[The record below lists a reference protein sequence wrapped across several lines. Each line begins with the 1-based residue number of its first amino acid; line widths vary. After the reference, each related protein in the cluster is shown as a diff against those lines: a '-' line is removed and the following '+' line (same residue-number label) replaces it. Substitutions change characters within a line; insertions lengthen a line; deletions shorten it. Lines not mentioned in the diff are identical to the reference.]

1 MVKEEQQLGFLANV
15 NPDELKLVEKKGRT
29 GTPKQRKKALKAKRS
44 EERGGGGGGGGGEP
58 RLKEVEHVERKAF
71 TKDWEKSLNMT
82 ASLPIKRQ
90 DGTVVKTMRPVEERD
105 DEDEEEDEE
114 EEAMEVETAQEEETV
129 EPEEENEFD
138 TIDIDELSN
147 PKPKDKKV
155 KELSLNQKK
164 LHIADIC
171 NSVTSDPMETL
182 RRQRTNEIST
192 DDVHKLADLLR
203 YLKDTDP
210 RVQEVAMLSCL
221 LVFKDICPSYRIR
234 SREEYDK
241 NVMLKKDTKKL
252 RDYELALLASYQSYL
267 KFLATTVATGLGSS
281 KRDKPLTGEDDELK
295 PAWELGLSALRCQC
309 ELTRFLLHFN
319 MRTSLLESIVTR
331 ATQPLESVSAIC
343 CQTLKDVFTADTE
356 GEVSFEIVGIM
367 GKKLMSCKYN
377 VPVAFLQTLDHVKLR
392 VHADRA
398 RDIRR
403 KAKQNRRKR

>member
-29 GTPKQRKKALKAKRS
+29 GTPKQRKKALKQKKF
-44 EERGGGGGGGGGEP
+44 EDRGTEP
-58 RLKEVEHVERKAF
+58 TLKDVEHVERKAF
-71 TKDWEKSLNMT
+71 TKDWEKTLNMT
-82 ASLPIKRQ
+82 ASLPIKRP
-90 DGTVVKTMRPVEERD
+90 DGSVVKTMRPVEEK
-105 DEDEEEDEE
+105 EE
-114 EEAMEVETAQEEETV
+114 EEEEEEEVEVEKETAQEQEETV
-129 EPEEENEFD
+129 EEEEENEFEV
-138 TIDIDELSN
+138 TADIDELSN

-155 KELSLNQKK
+155 KELTLQQKK
-164 LHIADIC
+164 MHIADIC

-203 YLKDTDP
+203 YLKDPDP
-210 RVQEVAMLSCL
+210 RMQEVAMLSCL

-267 KFLATTVATGLGSS
+267 KFLATMVATGLGSS
-281 KRDKPLTGEDDELK
+281 KRDKPLSGENNELM

-319 MRTSLLESIVTR
+319 LRTSLLESIVTR
-331 ATQPLESVSAIC
+331 ATQPLESINAIC
-343 CQTLKDVFTADTE
+343 CHTLRDIFTADTD
-356 GEVSFEIVGIM
+356 GEVSFEVVGIM

-377 VPVAFLQTLDHVKLR
+377 VPVSFLQTLDCVKLR
-392 VHADRA
+392 VHADSA